1 MNDTNLLTMTFI
13 EHRYGSRTLKA
24 TSAKQAASWL
34 CGCAAAALVDESNDL
49 RSLVDE
55 SNDRPLTL
63 LNLGGAMDRI
73 ADGIDLLDRVM
84 DRIDV

>member
-1 MNDTNLLTMTFI
+1 MNDTNLLTMAFI
-13 EHRYGSRTLKA
+13 EHRYGSRTFKA

-49 RSLVDE
+49 RALARISFYDI
-55 SNDRPLTL
+55 DL
-63 LNLGGAMDRI
+63 LARAMDRI